1 MGKDYGRQAAG
12 RLADEL
18 YERMLGV
25 GHNLIARDDMPQ
37 TAEEFANVVVHAV
50 FDALAGGV
58 QMVNKETGWH
68 GDDPRWDQPEADVS
82 PSVGS

>member
-1 MGKDYGRQAAG
+1 M
-12 RLADEL
+12 
-18 YERMLGV
+18 
-25 GHNLIARDDMPQ
+25 
-37 TAEEFANVVVHAV
+37 VVHAV

-68 GDDPRWDQPEADVS
+68 GDDPRWDQPEADVN